1 MIKFFSNH
9 PGQVESVE
17 VVMDQGADI
26 RGAGKL
32 FAEMDGG
39 IPFSMRIGTPS
50 IPECSTQ
57 DIPNGT
63 GGTPVDTL
71 S

>member
-9 PGQVESVE
+9 PGQVEDVE

-32 FAEMDGG
+32 FAEMDRGMS
-39 IPFSMRIGTPS
+39 FSLKIGTPS
-50 IPECSTQ
+50 IPE
-57 DIPNGT
+57 
-63 GGTPVDTL
+63 
-71 S
+71 